1 MSTFLK
7 AEAIVIK
14 SINLREADKIIT
26 LFSKEHGKIQG
37 VAKGIRKI
45 KTKYSGKLELFNR
58 VRVIFF
64 QKNQQPLWRITQA
77 DVVEVLPRLQHDF
90 NKIIGAS
97 YVAEMLNTLFEEHDA
112 THPAVYPLVWETLR
126 TLAACEHVRN
136 ILPAFEIKLLA
147 HLGYAPVLDRCTR
160 CGTPHLRPQPPA
172 GSEQDAPPPR
182 PAGSIGFS
190 SATGGVLCARC
201 SAQRTESAA
210 LSSASLNILHQL
222 LTTDMRQAP
231 AIPMSRVNF
240 YEIKHVLSTH
250 FQYHLDVTLKTDA
263 FVQKLRAAEAAQR
276 RSS

>member
-26 LFSKEHGKIQG
+26 FFSKEHGKIQG

-97 YVAEMLNTLFEEHDA
+97 YVAEMLNTLFAEHDA

-160 CGTPHLRPQPPA
+160 CGTPHLMPQTPT
-172 GSEQDAPPPR
+172 GREQDAPPPR
-182 PAGSIGFS
+182 PAGSVGFS
-190 SATGGVLCARC
+190 SATGGVLCPRC
-201 SAQRTESAA
+201 NAQCTESAA
-210 LSSASLNILHQL
+210 LSPASLSILRQL
-222 LTTDMRQAP
+222 LTANMRQAP
-231 AIPMSRVNF
+231 TISMSRATF